1 MKQSLDRIRAKL
13 ESSAWLRLLV
23 SFALSLILY
32 GVLWLLVRPVF
43 ATIDDARLLYVY
55 AGYASGTPE
64 GVYLFSNS
72 LWGCLLSTLYSVA
85 PAVPWYALYH
95 FSSILILSTV
105 LVYCLLS
112 WGIGDAKLFL
122 AAVLLYMAFFF
133 SSFVV
138 PSTLLHFETAAC
150 MYGVAGNILF
160 FLTNFRQ
167 RSKWVPLR
175 IGAALALLLLCYL
188 QEKNTFYVEACLFVA
203 VVLFKL
209 LSAWLG
215 EPKGESRRAAFRYA
229 ATCSAAAGAVLVLGV
244 TLSSVANDEM
254 HDDASWQAYEEY
266 NPYRVAFWDYPHATY
281 ADDPELFESLGWDER
296 FYELV
301 TAKMYFMDERF
312 SVDALSQI
320 VEPFNRGFPAV
331 TRESLSSARQTVKT
345 LFDAEPT
352 VAAQVLFVAF
362 ILLYLIALTLMRRR
376 TASSVQKLCA
386 LFFGCWTLLALF
398 LIAYLALRG
407 RLPLRAWEVV
417 AIPTVSLGIVVLTV
431 FWGAA
436 GIQAE
441 KRTCSR
447 KALPA
452 LAVTAAVCAAVSMA
466 IFGSDFG
473 NYKSDIVWRHNL
485 NESVEEVEEYA
496 ASHPNDV
503 FITDINYQNYNPFS
517 QKRVKP
523 TNVIT
528 WGSSYLFTPVYYE
541 QLKANGLDSLLSPD
555 FSHGGVY
562 YVSNMERID
571 TCTQLLNMLKTNYLI
586 CSFEEVARVNERFS
600 VLKAAPFPAGGDG
613 LRSVL
618 RQLYAYEDGSPLIG
632 VSEYEGSELSLSQ
645 EGLSCDIGGKT
656 FYQTYLGTVLPADSA
671 APPEEESAQEKGL
684 RVDE

>member
-1 MKQSLDRIRAKL
+1 MKRSLDRIRAKL

-23 SFALSLILY
+23 SFALSLVLY

-64 GVYLFSNS
+64 GVYLFSNA
-72 LWGCLLSTLYSVA
+72 LWGSLLSTLYSVA

-112 WGIGDAKLFL
+112 WGIRDAKLLFS
-122 AAVLLYMAFFF
+122 AVLLYVAFFF

-138 PSTLLHFETAAC
+138 PSTLLHFETASC
-150 MYGVAGNILF
+150 MYGVAGNILLL
-160 FLTNFRQ
+160 LTNFRL
-167 RSKWVPLR
+167 RSKWAPLR

-203 VVLFKL
+203 IVLFKL

-215 EPKGESRRAAFRYA
+215 EPAGQSRKGAFRHA
-229 ATCSAAAGAVLVLGV
+229 ATCSAIAGAVLVLGV
-244 TLSSVANDEM
+244 AFSSVANGEM
-254 HDDASWQAYEEY
+254 RDDAGWQAYEEY

-281 ADDPELFESLGWDER
+281 DDDPELFESLGWDES

-320 VEPFNRGFPAV
+320 VEPFNRDLPAI
-331 TRESLSSARQTVKT
+331 TSESVSSARQTIKA
-345 LFDAEPT
+345 LSDAEPT
-352 VAAQVLFVAF
+352 SVVQVLFVVS
-362 ILLYLIALTLMRRR
+362 ILLYLVALVLMRWR
-376 TASSVQKLCA
+376 TASLVQKLCA
-386 LFFGCWTLLALF
+386 LFFGCWMLLALF
-398 LIAYLALRG
+398 LIVYLALRG

-417 AIPTVSLGIVVLTV
+417 AIPTVSLGIVVLTI
-431 FWGAA
+431 FWDEA
-436 GIQAE
+436 GVQAE
-441 KRTCSR
+441 KRAGSR

-452 LAVTAAVCAAVSMA
+452 LAVAAAVCAMLSMA
-466 IFGSDFG
+466 VFGSDFG

-503 FITDINYQNYNPFS
+503 LITDINYQNYNPFS

-541 QLKANGLDSLLSPD
+541 QLEANGLDSLLSPD
-555 FSHGGVY
+555 FSHGRIY
-562 YVSNMERID
+562 YVSNMERME
-571 TCTQLLNMLKTNYLI
+571 TCNQLLNMLKTSYSI
-586 CSFEEVARVNERFS
+586 CSFEEVARVNGTFS
-600 VLKAAPFPAGGDG
+600 VLKAVPFPAGGEG
-613 LRSVL
+613 LRGVL
-618 RQLYAYEDGSPLIG
+618 CQLYAYEDGSPLVG
-632 VSEYEGSELSLSQ
+632 VSEYEGFELSLSQ

-656 FYQTYLGTVLPADSA
+656 FYQTCLGTVLPADSA
-671 APPEEESAQEKGL
+671 ALPEE
-684 RVDE
+684 